1 MIRVLVG
8 LLDLR
13 HRHGE
18 AFDDHIVVERL
29 QNVSRDQRV
38 INPGVFIRMQ
48 ASEVLLANV
57 DHLVSLQ
64 CFQYP

>member
-29 QNVSRDQRV
+29 QYV
-38 INPGVFIRMQ
+38 P
-48 ASEVLLANV
+48 
-57 DHLVSLQ
+57 
-64 CFQYP
+64 